1 MTGWNIIESIHCGW
15 YILICLVIAKK
26 LPKNCLEYASPKLLT
41 RKYFIFQFGEQ
52 DLAITLNCNTLLNR
66 LVCSGCRRFF
76 ASCKILCHFLFNG
89 PWGWR
94 YALTQRSVFSSLV
107 YLLSLT
113 VYMAFLR
120 GLYLMRARVYC
131 EFSRTWTTFIGHNGF
146 EFSKHHGKQ
155 RGAAVGTYFVRRLS
169 WRG

>member
-1 MTGWNIIESIHCGW
+1 MKYYRKYSLW
-15 YILICLVIAKK
+15 LIYFDMSCNRQKIAKK
-26 LPKNCLEYASPKLLT
+26 LPWVRLPKITNKKVFHISVRRTRPGYNIELQYTTQQTCLLRLST
-41 RKYFIFQFGEQ
+41 IFCLMQ
-52 DLAITLNCNTLLNR
+52 DTL
-66 LVCSGCRRFF
+66 S
-76 ASCKILCHFLFNG
+76 LFV
-89 PWGWR
+89 
-94 YALTQRSVFSSLV
+94 QRSMRVTIRFNTKVSFSSLV

-113 VYMAFLR
+113 VCMAFLR